1 MASEGRT
8 LLKYIEWKPEDVE
21 VYLVDMTF
29 LGTLAD
35 LQFTAP
41 P

>member
-1 MASEGRT
+1 
-8 LLKYIEWKPEDVE
+8 LLRYIEWKPEDVG

-35 LQFTAP
+35 LQFAFLP
-41 P
+41 